1 MGYKKHSFR
10 GVFFGLK
17 EIFAKKILFSVHLEG
32 RVEQRM
38 FNSIANLLE
47 QALTEKQPINPVDMR
62 DVLRRILRE
71 SEPSI
76 NVLECSQ

>member
-1 MGYKKHSFR
+1 MF
-10 GVFFGLK
+10 FFGLK

-47 QALTEKQPINPVDMR
+47 QALTEKQPINPDKRKGQKVE
-62 DVLRRILRE
+62 VKI
-71 SEPSI
+71 S
-76 NVLECSQ
+76 